1 MSSLHVRIDKDLEK
15 ILRARLDVANKNTT
29 HVTTLSDLVRGEL
42 EFAHKYTVWE
52 VLH

>member
-1 MSSLHVRIDKDLEK
+1 MSSLHVRIDKELQQILE
-15 ILRARLDVANKNTT
+15 ARLELANKNTT
-29 HVTTLSDLVRGEL
+29 RVTTLSDLIRGEL